1 MYNFDHQVTHYE
13 TDDDYQREFLSI
25 FNTND
30 IMSDDVT
37 HVLDEIYSLVK
48 DNSDWSE
55 LLCLLANTYCPALML
70 NQEMALTIAF
80 SFTHMEHIHK
90 CLQEFKE
97 KNTTDLV
104 KNLIKK
110 IQE

>member
-1 MYNFDHQVTHYE
+1 
-13 TDDDYQREFLSI
+13 
-25 FNTND
+25 
-30 IMSDDVT
+30 
-37 HVLDEIYSLVK
+37 
-48 DNSDWSE
+48 
-55 LLCLLANTYCPALML
+55 ML